1 MKDSKKNTSKGRKQ
15 LETSVASKIFVTG
28 ASGFLGQHLLQTLRN
43 RGFEYTAL
51 SRTSHDEGFVCGD
64 ILDKESL
71 VSVMKGHKILIH
83 AAGLVS
89 HDPKDSDLLWKLH
102 VDGTKNVFEVAKELG
117 ISKVIYL
124 STSGTVAVSKE
135 EEEISENGV
144 SPLPLIKEWPYYRSK
159 LFAEDIAMSYQSTDM
174 DVISLNPSLLLG
186 PGDRYDGESTK
197 SVRLLL
203 DKQMPMAPSGGLAF
217 VDVRDVVE
225 AILLSLHH
233 GRGGQRYL
241 LNGCNTLFSEY
252 YKRLARI
259 ADVPA
264 PLMTMPKQTK
274 GVLGLFPKWKDV
286 GNMLGLDI
294 TRYDLLLASH
304 FWYCDCSKARTELH
318 WVPRDPL
325 TTLSDTVHD
334 IQKTQD
340 QYNPWK

>member
-1 MKDSKKNTSKGRKQ
+1 MTTIDNS
-15 LETSVASKIFVTG
+15 SKIFVTG
-28 ASGFLGQHLLQTLRN
+28 ASGFLGQHLLSTLKH

-51 SRTSHDEGFVCGD
+51 SRSSDEEGFVHGD
-64 ILDKESL
+64 ILDAEGL
-71 VSVMKGHKILIH
+71 DVLMEGHDILIH

-102 VDGTKNVFEVAKELG
+102 VNGTRNVLESAQNAG
-117 ISKVIYL
+117 ISRVIYL

-135 EEEISENGV
+135 EQEITEQGE
-144 SPLPLIKEWPYYRSK
+144 SPLPIIKEWPYYRSK
-159 LFAEDIAMSYQSTDM
+159 LFAEDMAMSFQSADM
-174 DVISLNPSLLLG
+174 EILSLNPSLLLG

-203 DKQMPMAPSGGLAF
+203 DKQMPVSPSGGLAF

-225 AILLSLHH
+225 AIILAFTK
-233 GRGGQRYL
+233 GRSGERYL
-241 LNGCNTLFSEY
+241 LNGSNMPFGEY

-259 ADVPA
+259 AEVPA

-274 GVLGLFPKWKDV
+274 GILGLFPKWNDV
-286 GNMLGLDI
+286 GGALGLDI
-294 TRYDLLLASH
+294 SRQDLLLASH
-304 FWYCDCSKARTELH
+304 YWYCDCSKARSELL

-334 IQKTQD
+334 IKKKRE
-340 QYNPWK
+340 QYNPWE

>member
-1 MKDSKKNTSKGRKQ
+1 MTGTKKGTEKKNTVSKKSHLNR
-15 LETSVASKIFVTG
+15 IFVTG
-28 ASGFLGQHLLQTLRN
+28 ASGFLGQHLLQTLKH

-51 SRTSHDEGFVCGD
+51 SRSSDEEGFVQGD
-64 ILDKESL
+64 ILEREGLESL
-71 VSVMKGHKILIH
+71 MEGHDILIH

-102 VDGTKNVFEVAKELG
+102 VNGTKNVCEAARKVG
-117 ISKVIYL
+117 ISRVIYL

-135 EEEISENGV
+135 NREITEDGD

-159 LFAEDIAMSYQSTDM
+159 LFAEDVALSFQDGEM
-174 DVISLNPSLLLG
+174 DVVSLNPSLLLG

-197 SVRLLL
+197 SIRLLL
-203 DKQMPMAPSGGLAF
+203 DKQMPIAPSGGLAF

-225 AILLSLHH
+225 AIILSLKN

-241 LNGCNTLFSEY
+241 LNGTNVSFGEY
-252 YKRLARI
+252 YKRLARL
-259 ADVPA
+259 ADVSA

-274 GVLGLFPKWKDV
+274 GFLSLFPKWKDV
-286 GNMLGLDI
+286 GGALGLDI
-294 TRYDLLLASH
+294 SRHDLLLASH
-304 FWYCDCSKARTELH
+304 YWYCDCSKARSELL

-334 IQKTQD
+334 IQKKRD
-340 QYNPWK
+340 QYNPWE